1 MRVVVLGGTRFIGRA
16 ITEDLVAAGHEVLV
30 VHRGRSEP
38 ADLVAVKHAHVD
50 RNDESALRD
59 VLAGARAD
67 GLIDTVALTR
77 ADAETTLR
85 ALPGDPRLVVLSS
98 MDVYRAFGALHAG
111 LETDPMPLD
120 ESSPVR
126 PERYPYRGTLPGM
139 DDYEKL
145 DVEEAYLARR
155 ATVCRLPM
163 VYGEH
168 DGQRREEF
176 ILGRVRAGR
185 PRIPIGSGT
194 WLWSRGYVGDVAAG
208 VRLALESERAA
219 GEILNLCETRTWT
232 MGRWARQ
239 ILDAAASTAELV
251 RVPDDA
257 LPEDLGLTGT
267 VSQHLLV
274 DASKARALLGWEP
287 RAPEETVP
295 RSVRWHLAHPPSDLS
310 RDFAG
315 DDRALA
321 VATPMG

>member
-16 ITEDLVAAGHEVLV
+16 ITEGLVAAGHDVLV
-30 VHRGRSEP
+30 VHRGESEP
-38 ADLVAVKHAHVD
+38 ADLVAVEHAHVD
-50 RNDESALRD
+50 RNDEAALRD

-67 GLIDTVALTR
+67 GLIDTCALTR
-77 ADAETTLR
+77 ADAETATR
-85 ALPGDPRLVVLSS
+85 ALPGDPQIVVLSS

-111 LETDPMPLD
+111 TETDPLPLD

-126 PERYPYRGTLPGM
+126 PERYPYRGKIPGM

-145 DVEEAYLARR
+145 DVEAVYLARH

-163 VYGEH
+163 VYGEY

-176 ILGRVRAGR
+176 ILRRARAGR

-194 WLWSRGYVGDVAAG
+194 WLWSRGYVGDIATG
-208 VRLALESERAA
+208 VRLALEADRAA
-219 GEILNLCETRTWT
+219 GELLNLCEARTWSFSA
-232 MGRWARQ
+232 WARQ
-239 ILDAAASTAELV
+239 ILDAAESDAELV
-251 RVPDDA
+251 RVPDES
-257 LPEDLGLTGT
+257 LPEDLRLTGA

-287 RAPEETVP
+287 RDPDETVR
-295 RSVRWHLAHPPSDLS
+295 RSVHWHLAHPPSEPNP
-310 RDFAG
+310 DFSA

-321 VATPMG
+321 AVPPPG